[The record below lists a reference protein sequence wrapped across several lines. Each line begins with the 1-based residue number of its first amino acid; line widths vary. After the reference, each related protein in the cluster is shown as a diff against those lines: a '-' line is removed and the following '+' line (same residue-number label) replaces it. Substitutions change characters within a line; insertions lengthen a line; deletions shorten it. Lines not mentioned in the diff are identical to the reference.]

1 MRTKIGILLMIVGVF
16 LMAASLGLYL
26 HNDREQR
33 DAGTASHELMTQLVE
48 VIQEHQASEREPADT
63 PTAET
68 LAESFGAVVKLPQQ
82 RQMTVEEINGY
93 PYIGFVGIPALEKEL
108 PVMAE
113 WSYSRLQIAP
123 CRFTGNLYEDNLV
136 IMAHNYD
143 SHFGALQDLRIGDI
157 VTFTVIE
164 GETTE
169 YEVVALDVLEA
180 TDVDEMIE
188 GFYDLTL
195 FTCTYGGKSRVTVRC
210 NRT

>member
-1 MRTKIGILLMIVGVF
+1 MKSKIGILLMVAG
-16 LMAASLGLYL
+16 LGMLAASLVLFL
-26 HNDREQR
+26 RNDREQR
-33 DAGTASHELMTQLVE
+33 DAGTVSHQHMTQLVE
-48 VIQEHQASEREPADT
+48 VIRQHQEEDREPES

-68 LAESFGAVVKLPQQ
+68 FMQAPDALVKLPQQ
-82 RQMTVEEINGY
+82 REMTVEKINGY

-136 IMAHNYD
+136 IMAHNYE
-143 SHFGALQDLRIGDI
+143 SHFASLQDLRIGDI
-157 VTFTVIE
+157 VTFTVMD

-169 YEVVALDVLEA
+169 YEVVALDVLEP
-180 TDVDEMIE
+180 TDVEEMIE

>member
-1 MRTKIGILLMIVGVF
+1 MVAGSVLLV
-16 LMAASLGLYL
+16 AALSLYL

-33 DAGTASHELMTQLVE
+33 DAGVASHELMNQLVE
-48 VIQEHQASEREPADT
+48 VIQEHQQVQWETADS

-68 LAESFGAVVKLPQQ
+68 LIQAPDGVVKLPEQ
-82 RQMTVEEINGY
+82 RQMTVEKINGY

-136 IMAHNYD
+136 IMAHNYE
-143 SHFGALQDLRIGDI
+143 SHFADLQELRIGDI

-169 YEVVALDVLEA
+169 YEVVALDVLEP
-180 TDVDEMIE
+180 TDVDEMID